1 MLPTKFQYSGFKGTL
16 NEVELVDLE
25 VDEAVRAAKVVEKL
39 SEAVLNTKKGVSQK
53 VALSKLGE
61 YKSKVAGN
69 VQQARQQAEASQRV
83 AKKSAEAVGQT
94 NAPKE
99 ELVRER
105 FRNLEAAQSAEKNI
119 ASNVF
124 MLNQTVE
131 NQTSQSMA
139 QSQQVQLPQSGGQN
153 QSTAWQAVGG
163 MPTPTPQEAGFQ
175 PPVPQQQSP
184 QTPAPEQAV
193 AETTQAATL
202 PALQFPRVGD
212 VFVFRQLQG
221 TGKIGFKYAS
231 RESAAALWDLVF
243 ALAVVGVLAAFLTAG
258 RRLVSTRRRV
268 AVVLL
273 VVFGAMALARVA
285 LDIAM
290 PGVAVV
296 LVLLLAMRKGG

>member
-1 MLPTKFQYSGFKGTL
+1 M
-16 NEVELVDLE
+16 
-25 VDEAVRAAKVVEKL
+25 
-39 SEAVLNTKKGVSQK
+39 
-53 VALSKLGE
+53 
-61 YKSKVAGN
+61 AGN